1 MHEIILKENVYY
13 RVVDTLGSRLSDEE
27 IAKKVQEGDIEVF
40 GVLVDRYEQKLL
52 RYGRKFL
59 SGKEDIV
66 DIVQDVFVSVYQNIQ
81 SFDTSQRLSPWI
93 YRICHNAFVNALRK
107 NEHRPI
113 AIDFDTLISHP
124 AYEDPAAFER
134 EQKDMRALIDRGLET
149 LPSKYREVLVLH
161 YFEEMSYKD
170 IADILQIPTGTVGI
184 RLSRAKQALKETIK
198 EKI

>member
-1 MHEIILKENVYY
+1 
-13 RVVDTLGSRLSDEE
+13 VDTTGSRLSDEE
-27 IAKKVQEGDIEVF
+27 IAKKVQGGDVDVF
-40 GVLVDRYEQKLL
+40 GILVDRYEQKLL

-59 SGKEDIV
+59 SGKEDII

-81 SFDTSQRLSPWI
+81 SFDTSQRFSPWI

-107 NEHRPI
+107 NEYRPI
-113 AIDFDTLISHP
+113 TIDFDTLISHP
-124 AYEDPAAFER
+124 VYEDPLTFER
-134 EQKDMRALIDRGLET
+134 EQKDMRVLIDHGLEQ

-184 RLSRAKQALKETIK
+184 RLKRAKEALKETIK